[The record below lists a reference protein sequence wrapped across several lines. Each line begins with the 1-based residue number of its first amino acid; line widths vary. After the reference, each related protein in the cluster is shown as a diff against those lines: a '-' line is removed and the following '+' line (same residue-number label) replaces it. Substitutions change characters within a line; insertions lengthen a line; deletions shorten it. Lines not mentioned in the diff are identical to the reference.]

1 MGLGQGLVAP
11 DFGGSLLAPV
21 PGEFWPLGSWPHRLT
36 LVLLFYVGD
45 VVSHFL
51 ECLDRITL
59 FPRKTFAIGQMPQK
73 HDDGISDLSK
83 LLSIGADPV
92 EDFGLGL
99 RRA

>member
-1 MGLGQGLVAP
+1 MSFV
-11 DFGGSLLAPV
+11 DFTEVKARCSIEQAAKLL
-21 PGEFWPLGSWPHRLT
+21 
-36 LVLLFYVGD
+36 
-45 VVSHFL
+45 
-51 ECLDRITL
+51 
-59 FPRKTFAIGQMPQK
+59 PRDIGQMPQK